1 MPPLGSVHKS
11 RITYGDVS
19 QETSN
24 MEIYNGAITVASLPG
39 FLTQFGDLQTATDAI
54 TLGVR
59 RSQSWIGDLS
69 TISNLWPTDKNAHR
83 ENKLL
88 VTYRDTVT
96 EEEFILTI
104 PTIDGTKLN
113 YVAGGG
119 DAVQF
124 AGAGASAE
132 IIAWV
137 AAFQAMG
144 RTPRSDANSVVVT
157 GMRFVG
163 RNI

>member
-1 MPPLGSVHKS
+1 MPPIGSVHKS
-11 RITYGDVS
+11 KITYGDVS
-19 QETSN
+19 EEQSSL
-24 MEIYNGAITVASLPG
+24 EIYNGAITAVSLPG
-39 FLTQFGDLQTATDAI
+39 FLTSFGNLQTKTDAI

-59 RSQSWIGDLS
+59 RSQSWTGDL
-69 TISNLWPTDKNAHR
+69 TTVSNAWPTDKGAHR

-104 PTIDGTKLN
+104 PTVDSDVLN
-113 YVAGGG
+113 FVPGGG
-119 DAVQF
+119 DAVLF
-124 AGAGASAE
+124 SGAGASTAITE
-132 IIAWV
+132 WVTAFEAIA
-137 AAFQAMG
+137 
-144 RTPRSDANSVVVT
+144 RTPRSDANSVEVV

>member
-1 MPPLGSVHKS
+1 MPPIGSVHKS

-24 MEIYNGAITVASLPG
+24 VEIYNGAITAVSLPG
-39 FLTQFGDLQTATDAI
+39 FLTQFGAFQAATDAI

-59 RSQSWIGDLS
+59 RAQSWIGDL
-69 TISNLWPTDKNAHR
+69 TTVSNDWPTDKYAHR

-104 PTIDGTKLN
+104 PTVDGEKLN
-113 YVAGGG
+113 YVEGGG

-124 AGAGASAE
+124 QGAGASTE
-132 IIAWV
+132 IAAWV
-137 AAFQAMG
+137 TAFEAIG
-144 RTPRSDANSVVVT
+144 RTPRSDANPVEVT